1 MGNFAALVRNGER
14 EIVGDWLKNLMTLP
28 PALMRDVTAC
38 PMRFMAMTM
47 VGSRIIN

>member
-1 MGNFAALVRNGER
+1 MGNFAILVRNGETA
-14 EIVGDWLKNLMTLP
+14 IVGDWLKNLMTLP

-47 VGSRIIN
+47 VSLTIEL